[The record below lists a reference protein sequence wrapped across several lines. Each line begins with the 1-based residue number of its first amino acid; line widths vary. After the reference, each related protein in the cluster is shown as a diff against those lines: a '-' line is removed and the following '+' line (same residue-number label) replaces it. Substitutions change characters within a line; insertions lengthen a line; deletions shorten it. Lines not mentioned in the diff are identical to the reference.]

1 MNSNLIVHAGGWNA
15 TAEQVEAVETP
26 AATETWAPLA
36 HRDFLDAIRTR
47 LPRFGLNIKGEQ
59 YALAKDGARMFGVIT
74 TTVGTRDDLGY
85 AIGLRNSHDM
95 SFATDVLAGSKV
107 FVCDNLAFNG
117 EVRINRKHTKNLMR
131 DLPALMYDMLDKLVS
146 MKGNVLNECD
156 AMRKVALDEKDVA
169 YLIVQAVKNG
179 AMPGRYLQNVLSEYE
194 RPTFEEFTERNA
206 WSLYNAFTYVFKER
220 GPQLQM
226 NDTLRL
232 TQLFRD
238 ELELPKVI
246 ESMREEGA
254 ASAGL
259 IKPDDLPEVDASE
272 VVQ

>member
-1 MNSNLIVHAGGWNA
+1 MNNLMLHTGGWNA
-15 TAEQVEAVETP
+15 TAEEVEAIQTP
-26 AATETWAPLA
+26 EGTDTWHPLP

-74 TTVGTRDDLGY
+74 TTVGQRDDLGY
-85 AIGLRNSHDM
+85 AIGLRNSHDQ

-117 EVRINRKHTKNLMR
+117 EVRINRKHTKNLLR
-131 DLPALMYDMLDKLVS
+131 DLPRLMYDMLDKLVS

-156 AMRKVALDEKDVA
+156 AMKRVPLGDKDAAHLLVQSVKV
-169 YLIVQAVKNG
+169 G
-179 AMPGRYLQNVLSEYE
+179 AMPSRYLQNVLVEYE
-194 RPTFEEFTERNA
+194 KPSFEQFASRDA

-246 ESMREEGA
+246 EQMREEGPA
-254 ASAGL
+254 DAGL
-259 IKPDDLPEVDASE
+259 IKPEDLPEIQAEEVDE
-272 VVQ
+272 